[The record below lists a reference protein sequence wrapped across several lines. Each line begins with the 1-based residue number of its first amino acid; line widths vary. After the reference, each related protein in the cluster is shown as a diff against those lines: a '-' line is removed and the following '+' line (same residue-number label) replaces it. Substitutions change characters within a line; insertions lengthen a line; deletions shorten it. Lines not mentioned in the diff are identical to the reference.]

1 MTLLYAEKLHSSQI
15 QKEES
20 KNKKLITKTKRTN
33 EQRNGDTSCESPSP
47 RPIKL
52 VTTERSE
59 QLVSQ
64 TIHILKCTSILFPP
78 YVHHIKHNGTKFQIS
93 DKCFPK

>member
-64 TIHILKCTSILFPP
+64 TIHILKRTPILFPP
-78 YVHHIKHNGTKFQIS
+78 YAPHQAQWY
-93 DKCFPK
+93 

>member
-20 KNKKLITKTKRTN
+20 KNRKLITKMKRTN
-33 EQRNGDTSCESPSP
+33 EQRNGDTRCESPSP

-64 TIHILKCTSILFPP
+64 TIHILKRMPIMFPP
-78 YVHHIKHNGTKFQIS
+78 YAPHQAQWY
-93 DKCFPK
+93 